1 MIHEE
6 FPSLYKMLYA
16 RVSATPDGL
25 FLRRKIDG
33 RWVDMSWAEG
43 YALIQKVGRALG
55 TLGFE
60 PGTKVNLL
68 ANTSMPWIVSDLAI
82 MAAGGVTVPIYQSNT
97 PAECQ
102 YIIDNCEARFVFA
115 ENAYQLDKL
124 RKVKGELSRIEKVI
138 LFDGPGDGDWVL
150 SWDEFLAL
158 ADKTPLAKLGEW
170 GEAVQPEHE
179 ATYVYTSGTTGPPKG
194 AVLTNDAIVY
204 MTRCVAEALPMR
216 EPDLNL
222 LFLPL
227 AHIFARIIELGAVRS
242 GYGSAIAEGIDKILD
257 NLAETKPT
265 FMGSVPRIYEKVYSR
280 ITGQARD
287 AGGAKEK
294 IFNWALETGREV
306 SKRRQHR
313 QAIPPALAIKF
324 KIADKLVFSKL
335 KAAFGGRIK
344 FFISGGAPLSREIA
358 EFFHAADMLIL
369 EGYGMTETTAVTN
382 VNRPDHFK
390 FGSVG
395 PTVPGVEQKI
405 AADGEIL
412 VRGRSMMTGY
422 YKRPEATAETLEPDG
437 WLHTGDI
444 GEFDEDGFLRI
455 TDRKKDII
463 VTAGGKNIAPQNIE
477 NMMKTTEPVSQIVV
491 IGDKRKYL
499 VALVTLDADPAAKK
513 GLAEG
518 VLSADEAKDLQE
530 AATVIANPGLPQEQ
544 RLAAMGTRDRLLEK
558 LAAAPAIIKWVE
570 AAIADK
576 NKQLASYETIKK
588 IRVVPKDFSIEGG
601 ELTPTLK
608 VKRKVVSEM
617 YKAEIES
624 LYSEKFD

>member
-1 MIHEE
+1 MIREE
-6 FPSLYKMLYA
+6 FPSLYRLLYA

-33 RWVDMSWAEG
+33 AWVDMNWAEG
-43 YALIQKVGRALG
+43 YALVQKVGRALAA
-55 TLGFE
+55 LGFE
-60 PGTKVNLL
+60 PGTKVSIL

-124 RKVKGELSRIEKVI
+124 RKVRAELPRIEKVI

-158 ADKTPLAKLGEW
+158 AERTPQARLAEW
-170 GEAVQPEHE
+170 GEAVKPEDD

-194 AVLTNDAIVY
+194 AVLTNDALVY
-204 MTRCVAEALPMR
+204 MTRCVAESLPMR
-216 EPDLNL
+216 EHDLNL

-227 AHIFARIIELGAVRS
+227 AHIFARIVEIGAVRT
-242 GYGSAIAEGIDKILD
+242 GYGTAIAEGIDKILD

-294 IFNWALETGREV
+294 IFNWALDVGRDV
-306 SKRRQHR
+306 SKRRQTR
-313 QAIPPALAIKF
+313 QAVPPGLAIKF

-382 VNRPDHFK
+382 VNRPEHYK
-390 FGSVG
+390 FGTVG

-422 YKRPEATAETLEPDG
+422 FKRPEATAETLEQDG

-444 GEFDEDGFLRI
+444 GEFDDDGFLRI

-477 NMMKTTEPVSQIVV
+477 NMMKTAEPISQIVV
-491 IGDKRKYL
+491 IGDKRKFL
-499 VALVTLDADPAAKK
+499 VALVTLDAEPAAKK

-518 VLSADEAKDLQE
+518 VLSDAEARELQE
-530 AATVIANPGLPQEQ
+530 AATVIANPGLPQD
-544 RLAAMGTRDRLLEK
+544 RRTAAMTVRDRLLAK
-558 LAAAPAIIKWVE
+558 LAAAAPIVKWVE
-570 AAIADK
+570 AAVADK

-588 IRVVPKDFSIEGG
+588 IRVISKDFSIEGG

-617 YKAEIES
+617 YKDVIDALYAE
-624 LYSEKFD
+624 

>member
-1 MIHEE
+1 MIREE
-6 FPSLYKMLYA
+6 FPSLYRMLYA
-16 RVSATPDGL
+16 RVSATPDAL
-25 FLRRKIDG
+25 FLRHKVDGAWID
-33 RWVDMSWAEG
+33 MNWAQG
-43 YALIQKVGRALG
+43 YALVQKVARAMAS
-55 TLGFE
+55 LGFT
-60 PGTKVNLL
+60 PGTKVNIL
-68 ANTSMPWIVSDLAI
+68 ANTNTQWIASDLAI
-82 MAAGGVTVPIYQSNT
+82 MSAGGVTVPIYQSNT

-102 YIIDNCEARFVFA
+102 YIVDNCEARFIFA

-124 RKVKGELSRIEKVI
+124 RKVRDELPRVEKVI
-138 LFDGPGDGDWVL
+138 LFDGAADDDWVL
-150 SWDEFLAL
+150 SWDAFLAL
-158 ADKTPLAKLGEW
+158 ADKTPQATVAEW
-170 GEAVQPEHE
+170 GEAVKPEDD

-194 AVLTNDAIVY
+194 AVLTNDALVY

-216 EPDLNL
+216 EHDLNL

-227 AHIFARIIELGAVRS
+227 AHIFARVIELGAVRA
-242 GYGSAIAEGIDKILD
+242 GYGTAIAEGIDKILD
-257 NLAETKPT
+257 NLTETQPT

-287 AGGAKEK
+287 AGGIKEK
-294 IFNWALETGREV
+294 IFNWALDVGRDV

-313 QAIPPALAIKF
+313 QAVPPGLAIKF

-344 FFISGGAPLSREIA
+344 FFVSGGAPLSREIA
-358 EFFHAADMLIL
+358 EFFHAADLLIL

-382 VNRPDHFK
+382 VNRPENFK

-395 PTVPGVEQKI
+395 LTVPGVEQRI
-405 AADGEIL
+405 AEDGEIL
-412 VRGRSMMTGY
+412 VRGRSMMREY

-444 GEFDEDGFLRI
+444 GEFDEDGYLRI

-477 NMMKTTEPVSQIVV
+477 NMMKTAEPISQIVV
-491 IGDKRKYL
+491 IGDKRKFL

-518 VLSADEAKDLQE
+518 VLSEDESRQLQE

-544 RLAAMGTRDRLLEK
+544 RLEAMAVRDRLFEK
-558 LAAAPAIIKWVE
+558 LAAAAPIVKWVE
-570 AAIADK
+570 AAVAEK

-588 IRVVPKDFSIEGG
+588 IRVIGRDFSIEGG

-617 YKAEIES
+617 YKDVIDGLYAE
-624 LYSEKFD
+624 